1 MVTPRL
7 AMQSPTNHDQKS
19 NAPLVG
25 VEPGIL
31 GYLKAPYRWKED
43 PISLLK
49 EGAEKVS
56 LKF

>member
-31 GYLKAPYRWKED
+31 GYLKAPYRWKQD
-43 PISLLK
+43 PMSLLQ
-49 EGAEKVS
+49 EGAEKV
-56 LKF
+56 